1 MPPVPVREEEME
13 LNLEDG
19 LQLDG
24 TCRRDQWR
32 PQVGSKKRK
41 CYDRSTS
48 KHGDATCDCACNRQL
63 VVGIYDFVGI
73 RKIILIRGIARIC
86 MYITELDK

>member
-1 MPPVPVREEEME
+1 MR

-24 TCRRDQWR
+24 TGRRDQWR

-41 CYDRSTS
+41 YYDRSAS
-48 KHGDATCDCACNRQL
+48 KHGDATSDCACNRQL
-63 VVGIYDFVGI
+63 AVGIYDFVGI
-73 RKIILIRGIARIC
+73 RKIVRILQN
-86 MYITELDK
+86 